1 MARET
6 AGPNSAGHKESQE
19 PQKQAQNGGRNHET
33 SDWRLTSLQ
42 LALLAKPAPIFI
54 RVSIESRNN
63 VPHACESG
71 KGKTI
76 NHQTHRPPSQSEDE
90 ECDSSTRWSRAVS
103 VLTTKI
109 SRFAGRTCLVNQQ
122 PTQTRLH
129 FIVNT
134 NVAILRLCD
143 FAARPRRVVST
154 REILTN
160 KISHGNREAF

>member
-42 LALLAKPAPIFI
+42 LALLAKPAPTFI

-76 NHQTHRPPSQSEDE
+76 NNQTHTPPSHSEDE
-90 ECDSSTRWSRAVS
+90 ECDSIDTLVTRSFGVNDQNQPVCGADLFSESTAHANS
-103 VLTTKI
+103 
-109 SRFAGRTCLVNQQ
+109 
-122 PTQTRLH
+122 
-129 FIVNT
+129 
-134 NVAILRLCD
+134 
-143 FAARPRRVVST
+143 AA
-154 REILTN
+154 
-160 KISHGNREAF
+160 FYC